1 MTDII
6 QQIEEL
12 QEECGHE
19 WHLFIGGPETP
30 EEWRGKCSYR
40 RGDGTWSDEL
50 AGGMTAGRFYR
61 IRRIVA
67 VPPPCTH
74 RLATEEDM
82 NHPMPKD
89 TLYQDVE
96 TGEWLRPAFHDWR
109 RSDKTPYAVPK
120 DWKPERTEP
129 EAPKSVAL
137 PIDWSGFYPVVS
149 VNRGGQ
155 TNSLGAAIGLAHW
168 QDGHEY
174 RLCGYGEDPEPMGAG
189 FAVPY
194 DFLMGKRM
202 YAVFHR
208 VETANGG

>member
-74 RLATEEDM
+74 RRATEEDM
-82 NHPMPKD
+82 QQPMPKD
-89 TLYQDVE
+89 TLYQDIE

-137 PIDWSGFYPVVS
+137 FRINEEKAIYAPLAYFRNIEAANQFCRDMF
-149 VNRGGQ
+149 GQ
-155 TNSLGAAIGLAHW
+155 DL
-168 QDGHEY
+168 EE
-174 RLCGYGEDPEPMGAG
+174 EDNKQQTASSEPTQQKGN
-189 FAVPY
+189 
-194 DFLMGKRM
+194 DQ
-202 YAVFHR
+202 
-208 VETANGG
+208 